1 MVRCPH
7 SGFHQFRE
15 GPLETLADVLWEKSS
30 ALTTEL
36 ERFRTAYRPLT
47 RTCDEWVSVVEEVH
61 YLHCLDEMDAA
72 VSAFKRAKEKLE
84 DKIREE
90 KERRGYPT

>member
-1 MVRCPH
+1 MVRCPY

-15 GPLETLADVLWEKSS
+15 NPLKTLADDLWEKSS

-36 ERFRTAYRPLT
+36 ERFRSAYRPLT
-47 RTCDEWVSVVEEVH
+47 RKCDECVSVVEEDH

-72 VSAFKRAKEKLE
+72 VGAFKRAKEKLE